1 MVSRAALLWHLAVG
15 PSVRPS
21 VVLAQ
26 PEPEEEEEEEAV
38 TASAVFMVAALYR
51 GRVIL
56 ASPGALIAR
65 PHEQQATNSV
75 TAARPAPKVVG

>member
-26 PEPEEEEEEEAV
+26 PEPEEEEAV
-38 TASAVFMVAALYR
+38 TARRRPSLWFAALYR

-56 ASPGALIAR
+56 ASPGALIALAR

-75 TAARPAPKVVG
+75 TAAPKVVG